1 VDKVIVF
8 APASI
13 GNAGPCYDIMGY
25 ALDYVGDF
33 VTLEKERQANTA
45 IIWDGVEGPY
55 ASELENVDY
64 RQNTA
69 WLVADHI
76 WMKLVDRTSVKFS
89 LHLKLHKYMPVG
101 SGIGSSAASCVA
113 TAAAMFTMLDI
124 RADEDT
130 IIECL
135 EVGEKASSG
144 VGHLDNVIPSY
155 FGGFYLICEG
165 GEQKSA
171 SPCKRRYIRI
181 GGGNGLVSVVVRP
194 EIAVTT
200 EVSRQAVSD
209 YIKKTYL
216 NSPSVDAT
224 HVLSLLREESSKAA
238 GMVHA
243 VTKSNPQ
250 LVGEFFN
257 KNYMLE
263 AARSKFIPRFDEVKA
278 AARKARAYGCTIA
291 GSGPAVVA
299 ITDDQAKANRI
310 RDAMVVAFNGLSPKW
325 LISPIGEQGARVVS
339 SIEDF
344 VIRSI
349 RHHNFFGLPE
359 RSR

>member
-1 VDKVIVF
+1 MDKVIIF

-33 VTLEKERQANTA
+33 VTLEKERQANAA

-76 WMKLVDRTSVKFS
+76 WMKLVDRASVKFS

-113 TAAAMFTMLDI
+113 AAAAMFTILGLRRD
-124 RADEDT
+124 DNT

-144 VGHLDNVIPSY
+144 VGHLDNVLPSY
-155 FGGFYLICEG
+155 FGGFYLICED
-165 GEQKSA
+165 GEQRSA
-171 SPCKRRYIRI
+171 LSRKRCYIRI
-181 GGGNGLVSVVVRP
+181 EEGNELVSVVVRP
-194 EIAVTT
+194 EVAVTT

-209 YIKKTYL
+209 YIKKAYL
-216 NSPSVDAT
+216 NSPSIDTT
-224 HVLSLLREESSKAA
+224 HVLTLLREESSKAA

-243 VTKSNPQ
+243 ITKSNPQ

-263 AARSKFIPRFDEVKA
+263 AARSKFIPCFDEVKT
-278 AARKARAYGCTIA
+278 AARKAGAYGCTIA

-310 RDAMVVAFNGLSPKW
+310 RDAMVAAFDGLAPKW
-325 LISPIGEQGARVVS
+325 LISPIGKQGARVVN

-344 VIRSI
+344 IVRSI
-349 RHHNFFGLPE
+349 RHHNFYDLPG